1 MNNSS
6 AYDILHSLNDPALIV
21 DKNYRIIFANQH
33 HLELCE
39 MAKEQVL
46 GQKCHEIHHHC
57 PNPCEK
63 ATLADQPCPHRQ
75 VFSSGLPITI
85 RHLHTMTDESTKEFE
100 ITTTPLFD
108 ENGKV
113 DRILQVMKEITEQQL
128 LKHQLQTAKDEWE
141 KTFDAMSDIITLMDK
156 EFRIIRANKATYNFF
171 KVKPGEING
180 KYCYEL
186 FRGAD
191 EPCPDCPVFDTI
203 QDAGC
208 HHREK
213 IAHAKL
219 EKIFHVSSAPIFN
232 SEGEVQYLV
241 HIAKDI
247 TDLTKLQEDLFQAH
261 KMEAIGALAGGIAH
275 DFNNILTAILG
286 YTELA
291 RADTPHSSHCTQYL
305 DQVLKAGDR
314 ARGLI
319 SQILTFSRKHP
330 QQIIPMCP
338 VIIVKEVIKLLRAS
352 LPSTVE
358 IRDTIDPQC
367 GSIMADPIQVHQILV
382 NLCTNAFQAMPD
394 QKGIIIISLSQTTG
408 SKEALVARE
417 SPLPLGSL
425 IKLEVTDTGSGMNQA
440 TKERIFD
447 PYFTT
452 KEIGKGTGMG
462 LAVVHGIVNSH
473 GGSMRVTS
481 ELGKGTTFSVFF
493 PSLPPQTK
501 LEEQEI
507 NQIPIP
513 TGNESILLVDDEIA
527 IVTMQ
532 QSVLERLG
540 YHVVVK
546 TTSNDALSEFQS
558 HPDQYDLVIT
568 DQTMPDITGAE
579 LAISLLQIKP
589 GLPIIL
595 CTGYSAIISEED
607 TKRIGI
613 KKFITKPVT
622 STELATIVRQVLDGQ
637 R

>member
-219 EKIFHVSSAPIFN
+219 EKI
-232 SEGEVQYLV
+232 
-241 HIAKDI
+241 
-247 TDLTKLQEDLFQAH
+247 
-261 KMEAIGALAGGIAH
+261 
-275 DFNNILTAILG
+275 
-286 YTELA
+286 
-291 RADTPHSSHCTQYL
+291 
-305 DQVLKAGDR
+305 
-314 ARGLI
+314 
-319 SQILTFSRKHP
+319 
-330 QQIIPMCP
+330 
-338 VIIVKEVIKLLRAS
+338 
-352 LPSTVE
+352 
-358 IRDTIDPQC
+358 
-367 GSIMADPIQVHQILV
+367 
-382 NLCTNAFQAMPD
+382 
-394 QKGIIIISLSQTTG
+394 
-408 SKEALVARE
+408 
-417 SPLPLGSL
+417 
-425 IKLEVTDTGSGMNQA
+425 
-440 TKERIFD
+440 
-447 PYFTT
+447 
-452 KEIGKGTGMG
+452 
-462 LAVVHGIVNSH
+462 
-473 GGSMRVTS
+473 
-481 ELGKGTTFSVFF
+481 
-493 PSLPPQTK
+493 
-501 LEEQEI
+501 
-507 NQIPIP
+507 
-513 TGNESILLVDDEIA
+513 
-527 IVTMQ
+527 
-532 QSVLERLG
+532 
-540 YHVVVK
+540 
-546 TTSNDALSEFQS
+546 
-558 HPDQYDLVIT
+558 
-568 DQTMPDITGAE
+568 
-579 LAISLLQIKP
+579 
-589 GLPIIL
+589 
-595 CTGYSAIISEED
+595 
-607 TKRIGI
+607 
-613 KKFITKPVT
+613 
-622 STELATIVRQVLDGQ
+622 
-637 R
+637 